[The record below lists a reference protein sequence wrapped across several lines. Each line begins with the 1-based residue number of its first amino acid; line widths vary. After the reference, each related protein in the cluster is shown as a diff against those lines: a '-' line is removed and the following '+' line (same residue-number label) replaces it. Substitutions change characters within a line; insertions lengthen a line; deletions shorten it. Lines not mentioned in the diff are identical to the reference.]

1 MAPKDA
7 VVLAKRTVNDWLDD
21 SCERLGA
28 ALAFYTVWSIGPLF
42 LVVISIAGLVFGRD
56 AAQGRVLAVLKDF
69 VGPEGAK
76 SIQDTIVHA
85 NASGHSVLA
94 NIIGIVLLLV
104 SASGVFAEL
113 KSSLNLVWEIA
124 PKSGSFWATIKARLW
139 SVTVVLGT
147 GFLLLVTLLV
157 QAALSALSHA
167 IHAQLPGG
175 EIVGQIVHFFLSIGI
190 TTCLFALMFKFIP
203 DAKVAWKDVW
213 LGAVVTG
220 ILFTVG
226 QILIGLYLGNTS
238 IGSAYGAASSLM
250 IVVVWIYFSAC
261 ILFLGAEF
269 TQVHADMFGKK
280 IQPAK
285 NAIKV
290 PEGMTPL
297 AATEQAKGDEHAQQ
311 REMGEVEEDLT

>member
-1 MAPKDA
+1 
-7 VVLAKRTVNDWLDD
+7 
-21 SCERLGA
+21 
-28 ALAFYTVWSIGPLF
+28 FYTVWSIGPLF

-56 AAQGRVLAVLKDF
+56 AAEGRVLAVLKGF

-76 SIQDTIVHA
+76 SVEDTILHA

-94 NIIGIVLLLV
+94 NVIGVVLLLV

-113 KSSLNLVWEIA
+113 KSSLNLVWEVT
-124 PKSGSFWATIKARLW
+124 PKSGSLWTTIKERLW

-157 QAALSALSHA
+157 EAALSVLAHD
-167 IHAQLPGG
+167 IHARLPGG
-175 EIVGQIVHFFLSIGI
+175 EVVGQIIHFALSIGI
-190 TTCLFALMFKFIP
+190 TTVLFALMFKFIP

-213 LGAVVTG
+213 LGAFVTG
-220 ILFTVG
+220 LLFTVG
-226 QILIGLYLGNTS
+226 QMLIGLYLGNTS

-269 TQVHADMFGKK
+269 TQVHADMFGEK
-280 IQPAK
+280 IEPAK
-285 NAIKV
+285 NAVKV
-290 PEGMTPL
+290 PEGMTPV
-297 AATEQAKGDEHAQQ
+297 AATAKAEKDAK
-311 REMGEVEEDLT
+311 RVAKSMGPMSEDLT